1 MYVPSTAITFKSL
14 KSQLINLKSAS
25 PKNKNPSVKSST
37 CLYFHQP
44 RGLEI
49 DKVNR
54 VPITALKLCQK
65 ESSVIASFIEEI
77 QSVASAQN
85 ELD

>member
-1 MYVPSTAITFKSL
+1 MTKLESFSISVYREICITKKL
-14 KSQLINLKSAS
+14 
-25 PKNKNPSVKSST
+25 PKTSSVKSST
-37 CLYFHQP
+37 CLHQP

-65 ESSVIASFIEEI
+65 ESSVIAGFIEEV